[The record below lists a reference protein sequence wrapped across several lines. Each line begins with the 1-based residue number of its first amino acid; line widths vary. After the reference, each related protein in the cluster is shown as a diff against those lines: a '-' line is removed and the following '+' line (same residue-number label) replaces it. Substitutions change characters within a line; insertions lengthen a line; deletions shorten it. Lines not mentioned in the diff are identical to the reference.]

1 MHILFISDG
10 YNRYGAPRSMK
21 QLIEN
26 LLRYC
31 PDLEISV
38 VLLYRSDTEEYY
50 RRLGCKT
57 YKVFYGPYYQGIP
70 GKRWKLPIK
79 VILTGIEYLIGRA
92 AGAYWLSKKLDMT
105 SVDIIHANSS
115 REDLGAILAL
125 KYKKPF
131 VWHIR
136 EFGLGCFSFRKD
148 YINLMN
154 QAASE
159 LIAVSE
165 AAREHWI
172 KKGLEKEKVV
182 CIYNGVPLEIPE
194 KKDYEGNLKKQIRF
208 LMLGSIYEAKGQ
220 YQIIQALGMLEERHK
235 EKISLDIVGDG
246 PGEYVNRLRK
256 LAKQYGLLSHISFL
270 GYQEGFDHK
279 ICSYD
284 CGIMCSR
291 TEGFG
296 RVTAEYMMAGLPV
309 IASDIGPNRELVID
323 QETGLLYEWNNI
335 EDLKEKIIFLLNNV
349 DLLEKMGRRAREYAA
364 AHFTS
369 KRNAELIYKEY
380 LKILDRKHAL

>member
-148 YINLMN
+148 ICDKRPYCFANFLNRFTYSPGPSPTI
-154 QAASE
+154 SR
-159 LIAVSE
+159 LIFS
-165 AAREHWI
+165 
-172 KKGLEKEKVV
+172 L
-182 CIYNGVPLEIPE
+182 CLSSNIP
-194 KKDYEGNLKKQIRF
+194 
-208 LMLGSIYEAKGQ
+208 
-220 YQIIQALGMLEERHK
+220 
-235 EKISLDIVGDG
+235 
-246 PGEYVNRLRK
+246 
-256 LAKQYGLLSHISFL
+256 
-270 GYQEGFDHK
+270 
-279 ICSYD
+279 
-284 CGIMCSR
+284 
-291 TEGFG
+291 
-296 RVTAEYMMAGLPV
+296 
-309 IASDIGPNRELVID
+309 
-323 QETGLLYEWNNI
+323 
-335 EDLKEKIIFLLNNV
+335 
-349 DLLEKMGRRAREYAA
+349 
-364 AHFTS
+364 
-369 KRNAELIYKEY
+369 NACMI
-380 LKILDRKHAL
+380 